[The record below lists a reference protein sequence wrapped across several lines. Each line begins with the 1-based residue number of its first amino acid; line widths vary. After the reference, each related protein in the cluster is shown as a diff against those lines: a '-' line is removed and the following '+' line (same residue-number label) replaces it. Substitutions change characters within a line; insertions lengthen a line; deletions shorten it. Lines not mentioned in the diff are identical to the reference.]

1 MKIGDEIQRF
11 GRSVEKNILLR
22 LLCGGLET
30 WYNCF
35 IRGTGGRIVH
45 AFPGNMTFAPKDR
58 VRLVANVHRRRQLL
72 GFRLRNWR
80 TEEGQD
86 SAEFRDLESH

>member
-30 WYNCF
+30 WYNYF

-45 AFPGNMTFAPKDR
+45 AFPGNRNR
-58 VRLVANVHRRRQLL
+58 VRLVANVHRRRRLL